1 MNQFSMSEQ
10 EINTML
16 QKTRIV
22 ADMYERKG
30 KHELGLQVLRT
41 GSTLAQLRLKIIG
54 VVYHPFR
61 CAEMGHVLKDR
72 VSQRFY
78 IETGV
83 CLFCDHLRSDEMDD
97 RAEMEGGNH
106 E

>member
-1 MNQFSMSEQ
+1 MNSFSMTEQ
-10 EINTML
+10 DINIML
-16 QKTRIV
+16 QKTRTV

-41 GSTLAQLRLKIIG
+41 GSTLAQLRLKMLG

-61 CAEMGHVLKDR
+61 CAEMGHILKDR

-78 IETGV
+78 IESGV
-83 CLFCDHLRSDEMDD
+83 CLFCDHLRGDEMDD
-97 RAEMEGGNH
+97 KAEMEGRRV
-106 E
+106 